1 MVDARSRLPRLRS
14 WLVSA
19 VELRTTKIE
28 AVFMLDAE
36 GDMDLGGT
44 ALKTNADVERA
55 RSIRSALAAA
65 LGGPGA

>member
-1 MVDARSRLPRLRS
+1 
-14 WLVSA
+14 
-19 VELRTTKIE
+19 
-28 AVFMLDAE
+28 MLDAE

-55 RSIRSALAAA
+55 RSIALAAA

>member
-1 MVDARSRLPRLRS
+1 
-14 WLVSA
+14 
-19 VELRTTKIE
+19 
-28 AVFMLDAE
+28 MLDAE

-65 LGGPGA
+65 FGGPGD

>member
-1 MVDARSRLPRLRS
+1 MMKPGT
-14 WLVSA
+14 SA
-19 VELRTTKIE
+19 VF
-28 AVFMLDAE
+28 VLDSE
-36 GDMDLGGT
+36 GDMEVILHAICGLGGT

>member
-1 MVDARSRLPRLRS
+1 
-14 WLVSA
+14 
-19 VELRTTKIE
+19 
-28 AVFMLDAE
+28 MLDAE
-36 GDMDLGGT
+36 GDMDLGGA

>member
-1 MVDARSRLPRLRS
+1 MKPGT
-14 WLVSA
+14 SA
-19 VELRTTKIE
+19 VF
-28 AVFMLDAE
+28 VLDSE
-36 GDMDLGGT
+36 GDMEVILHAICGLGGT